1 MARKTVSR
9 RRAPRKT
16 RPPERPRFSTVRASR
31 KDIIVKGAQRGGIR
45 DFYHRVLTMSWWRFS
60 LLTLAVYLG
69 ANTIFAGLYLIDP
82 GGVAGARPGSFA
94 DAFFF
99 SVQTLSTIGYG
110 GMLPKSLYAN
120 CVMTSEAFTGLGI
133 VALATGLIIARV
145 SRPTARVM
153 FSRIAVLFQYEGAPT
168 LMFRAANQ
176 RGNQILE
183 AEASVNLL
191 RQTISPEGHH
201 FRQFEELALTRPKS
215 PMFAL
220 TWTMMHRVD
229 ETSPLNGETA
239 QSLIDQGAEILVSL
253 SGVDDIFAQR
263 IYARHSYLPEE
274 IVWDR
279 PFEDVLSFDD
289 EGRRVV
295 DYTRFHSAQGDPPP
309 GSD

>member
-1 MARKTVSR
+1 MARKAASR

-16 RPPERPRFSTVRASR
+16 QPPERVRFTAVRASR
-31 KDIIVKGAQRGGIR
+31 KDIVVRGGQRGGLR
-45 DFYHRVLTMSWWRFS
+45 DLYHRVLTMSWWRFT
-60 LLTLAVYLG
+60 LLMAAVYLG
-69 ANTIFAGLYLIDP
+69 ANAVFAELYLIDP
-82 GGVAGARPGSFA
+82 RGVAGARPGAFA

-110 GMLPKSLYAN
+110 AMVPKSLYAN
-120 CVMTSEAFTGLGI
+120 CVMTAEAFFALGI
-133 VALATGLIIARV
+133 VALATGLIFARV

-153 FSRIAVLFQYEGAPT
+153 FSRVAVIVPYEGAPT

-191 RQTISPEGHH
+191 RETISPEGQI
-201 FRQFEELALTRPKS
+201 FRRFQALPLLQAKS
-215 PMFAL
+215 PMFTL
-220 TWTMMHRVD
+220 SWTMMHRID
-229 ETSPLNGETA
+229 DASPLSGETA
-239 QSLIDQGAEILVSL
+239 QSLMDRGAEIVVSL

-263 IYARHSYLPEE
+263 IYARHAYLPEE

-279 PFEDVLSFDD
+279 PFEDVLSFD
-289 EGRRVV
+289 EVGRRVV
-295 DYTRFHSAQGDPPP
+295 DYTRFHNVQGQEPA